1 MQIFQKVNLKSDFL
15 KSVLVLISGTVMA
28 QAIGYLISPF
38 LTRIYTAEQMGELGM
53 YMRVVGFVSALAT
66 ARFEL
71 ALPLPKSENHSFLL
85 YQLSVKIA
93 KIVVLALAVLL
104 LGFYFVKPL
113 GLNDLVFG
121 VLTIISTVF
130 VVYINLGTNWAIRK
144 SQFKKISQQRIVNS
158 LTANGL
164 KWLFGIFSMG
174 SFGLMLATLVG
185 FMLSSFGF
193 VREYFTLQST
203 LKENYSKKKTRLL
216 ALEYKQFPM
225 VNLPH
230 VLVDLGRDLLIAAL
244 IAFFFGKDI
253 FGLFNHSYMILKL
266 PMIIVGASIGQ
277 VFFNKCSELVQNGN
291 STYGLMKR
299 TLFILLGLS
308 IVPFSIIF
316 FFGEPLFSFVFSAD
330 WAKSGYYSEI
340 MTIWLMMNFMI
351 SPLSSLPLV
360 LNRQKEFFFIGL
372 FASSMQVL
380 CFFLFPFL
388 FGGSEQTFESMLWTL
403 SISQAVILLGV
414 IFITLYYSKKGLKK
428 T

>member
-1 MQIFQKVNLKSDFL
+1 MQIFQKINLKSDFF

-28 QAIGYLISPF
+28 QAISYLVSPF

-93 KIVVLALAVLL
+93 RVVVLALAVLL
-104 LGFYFVKPL
+104 IGFYFVKPL

-121 VLTIISTVF
+121 ILTIISTVF

-144 SQFKKISQQRIVNS
+144 SQFKKISHQRILNS
-158 LTANGL
+158 LTANCL
-164 KWLFGIFSMG
+164 KWIFGLFSMG
-174 SFGLMLATLVG
+174 SFGLMLASLMG
-185 FMLSSFGF
+185 FLLSSFGF
-193 VREYFTLQST
+193 VREYFILQST
-203 LKENYSKKKTRLL
+203 LKESYSKKKTRLL
-216 ALEYKQFPM
+216 AAEYKQFPM
-225 VNLPH
+225 VSLPH
-230 VLVDLGRDLLIAAL
+230 VLVDLGRDLLIAVL
-244 IAFFFGKDI
+244 IALFFGKDI
-253 FGLFNHSYMILKL
+253 FGLYNHSYMVLKL
-266 PMIIVGASIGQ
+266 PMVIVGASIGQ
-277 VFFNKCSELVQNGN
+277 VFFNKCSVLIQNGN
-291 STYGLMKR
+291 TTYDLMKR
-299 TLFILLGLS
+299 TLLILFGLS

-360 LNRQKEFFFIGL
+360 LKRQNEFFFIGT
-372 FASSMQVL
+372 FASVTQVFCL
-380 CFFLFPFL
+380 FIFPFL
-388 FGGSEQTFESMLWTL
+388 WGGSEEVFELMLWAL
-403 SISQAVILLGV
+403 SISQALILLGV
-414 IFITLYYSKKGLKK
+414 IFIMLFYSKKGLNK

>member
-1 MQIFQKVNLKSDFL
+1 MQIFQKVNLKSDFF

-28 QAIGYLISPF
+28 QAIGYFISPF
-38 LTRIYTAEQMGELGM
+38 LTRIYTAEEMGELGM

-71 ALPLPKSENHSFLL
+71 ALPLPKNENHSFLL
-85 YQLSVKIA
+85 YQLSVRIA
-93 KIVVLALAVLL
+93 KVVVLALAVLL
-104 LGFYFVKPL
+104 IIFYFVKPL
-113 GLNDLVFG
+113 GINDFVFG
-121 VLTIISTVF
+121 ILTIVSTVF

-164 KWLFGIFSMG
+164 KWVFGVFSMG

-185 FMLSSFGF
+185 FVLSSFGF
-193 VREYFTLQST
+193 VREYFTLQNT
-203 LKENYSKKKTRLL
+203 LKENYSKKKTRIL
-216 ALEYKQFPM
+216 ALEYKQFPL

-230 VLVDLGRDLLIAAL
+230 VLVDLGRDLLIAVL
-244 IAFFFGKDI
+244 IAMFFGKDI

-277 VFFNKCSELVQNGN
+277 VFFSKCSELVQNGK
-291 STYGLMKR
+291 STYDLMKR
-299 TLFILLGLS
+299 TLLILLGLS

-340 MTIWLMMNFMI
+340 MTIWLMMNFLT

-360 LNRQKEFFFIGL
+360 LQRQKEFFFIGL
-372 FASSMQVL
+372 FASASQVI
-380 CFFLFPFL
+380 CFFIFPFL
-388 FGGSEQTFESMLWTL
+388 WGGTENTFESMLWAL
-403 SISQAVILLGV
+403 SISQAIIHFAV
-414 IFITLYYSKKGLKK
+414 IFITLYYSKKGVKK
-428 T
+428 A

>member
-1 MQIFQKVNLKSDFL
+1 MQIFQKLNFKSDFF

-38 LTRIYTAEQMGELGM
+38 LTRIYTAEEMGELGM
-53 YMRVVGFVSALAT
+53 YMRVVGFVAALAT

-93 KIVVLALAVLL
+93 KIVVLALIVLFVA
-104 LGFYFVKPL
+104 FYFIHPL
-113 GLNDLVFG
+113 GVNDIVFG
-121 VLTIISTVF
+121 ILAIISTIF

-144 SQFKKISQQRIVNS
+144 SQFNKISQQRIINS
-158 LTANGL
+158 LVSNGL
-164 KWLFGIFSMG
+164 KWLFGIFAMG
-174 SFGLMLATLVG
+174 SFGLILATLLG
-185 FMLSSFGF
+185 FVLSSFGF
-193 VREYFTLQST
+193 VREYFMLQNT
-203 LKENYSKKKTRLL
+203 LKENYSKKKTKAL
-216 ALEYKQFPM
+216 AREYKQFPL

-230 VLVDLGRDLLIAAL
+230 VLVDLGRDLLIATL
-244 IAFFFGKDI
+244 IVLFFGKDL
-253 FGLFNHSYMILKL
+253 FGLYNHSYMILRL

-291 STYGLMKR
+291 STYPLMKR
-299 TLFILLGLS
+299 TLLILFGLS

-340 MTIWLMMNFMI
+340 MTAWLMMNFMI

-360 LNRQKEFFFIGL
+360 LKRQKEYFFIGA
-372 FASSMQVL
+372 FASVAQVL
-380 CFFLFPFL
+380 CFLLFPL
-388 FGGSEQTFESMLWTL
+388 MWGGNETTFETMLWVL
-403 SISQAVILLGV
+403 SISQAIILLGV
-414 IFITLYYSKKGLKK
+414 IFITLYYSKKGVKA
-428 T
+428 

>member
-1 MQIFQKVNLKSDFL
+1 MQIFQKINLKSDFF

-28 QAIGYLISPF
+28 QAISYLVSPF

-71 ALPLPKSENHSFLL
+71 ALPLPKNENHSFLL
-85 YQLSVKIA
+85 YQLSLRIA
-93 KIVVLALAVLL
+93 KVVVLALVVLL
-104 LGFYFVKPL
+104 VAFHFIKPL

-121 VLTIISTVF
+121 ILTIISTIF

-144 SQFKKISQQRIVNS
+144 SQFNKISHQRIINS
-158 LTANGL
+158 LTANSL
-164 KWLFGIFSMG
+164 KWIFGIFSMG
-174 SFGLMLATLVG
+174 SLGLILASLIG
-185 FMLSSFGF
+185 FILSSFGF
-193 VREYFTLQST
+193 VREYFILQNTLR
-203 LKENYSKKKTRLL
+203 ENYSKKKTRVLIT
-216 ALEYKQFPM
+216 EYKQFPL

-230 VLVDLGRDLLIAAL
+230 VLVDLGRDLLIAVL
-244 IAFFFGKDI
+244 IALFFGKNI

-266 PMIIVGASIGQ
+266 PLIIVGASIGQ
-277 VFFNKCSELVQNGN
+277 VFFNKCSVLVREGN
-291 STYGLMKR
+291 STYDLMKQ
-299 TLFILLGLS
+299 TLLILFGLS
-308 IVPFSIIF
+308 LVPFSIIF

-360 LNRQKEFFFIGL
+360 LKRQNEFFFIGL
-372 FASSMQVL
+372 FTSIAQVL

-388 FGGSEQTFESMLWTL
+388 WGGTEEVFVDMLWVL
-403 SISQAVILLGV
+403 SISQAIILFCVI
-414 IFITLYYSKKGLKK
+414 IITLYYSKKGVKK
-428 T
+428 